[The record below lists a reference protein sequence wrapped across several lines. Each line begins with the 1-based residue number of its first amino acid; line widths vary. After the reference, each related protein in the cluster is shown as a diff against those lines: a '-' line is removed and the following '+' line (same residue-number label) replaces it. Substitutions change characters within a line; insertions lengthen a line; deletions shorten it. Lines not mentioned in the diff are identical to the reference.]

1 MEWVISAIIASAIA
15 IVIYYIIYLTFVKG
29 FVVPIHIFHSFK
41 GLYERYGRNKRL
53 KERMYEYEAV
63 SGMHKPSLFG
73 SSVVVSILTVIIVI
87 LLFKI
92 VFFAVVT
99 SDSMSPTF
107 ERGDL
112 ILMQRI
118 HIDPR
123 VGDIVMLENPESI
136 LPITHRVVAVTKEG
150 VRTKGDA
157 RAFAD
162 PWLVSK
168 HEIQGEAVQIHRSP
182 IILKAIGNYFILN
195 PKEMGIGRY
204 GSEYMFIKN
213 LFLVIRMYGYALC
226 IISISGYLLLTVME
240 RRR

>member
-1 MEWVISAIIASAIA
+1 MGWVISAIIASAIA

-29 FVVPIHIFHSFK
+29 FVVPIHIFHSLK

-123 VGDIVMLENPESI
+123 VGDIVMLENRESI

-168 HEIQGEAVQIHRSP
+168 HEIQGEAVQIHGSP

>member
-1 MEWVISAIIASAIA
+1 MGWVISAIIASAIA

-123 VGDIVMLENPESI
+123 VGDIVMLENRESI

-168 HEIQGEAVQIHRSP
+168 HEIRGEAVQIHGSP

>member
-1 MEWVISAIIASAIA
+1 MGWVISAIIASAIA
-15 IVIYYIIYLTFVKG
+15 IVIYYIIYLTLVKG

-168 HEIQGEAVQIHRSP
+168 HEIRGEAVQIHGSP

>member
-1 MEWVISAIIASAIA
+1 MGWVISAIIASAIA

-123 VGDIVMLENPESI
+123 VGDIIMLENRESI

-168 HEIQGEAVQIHRSP
+168 HEIQGEAVQIHGSP

>member
-1 MEWVISAIIASAIA
+1 MGWVISAIIASAIA

-29 FVVPIHIFHSFK
+29 FAVPIHIFHFFK
-41 GLYERYGRNKRL
+41 GLYERYSRNKRL

-73 SSVVVSILTVIIVI
+73 SSLVLSILTIIIVM

-118 HIDPR
+118 HVDPR
-123 VGDIVMLENPESI
+123 VGDIIMLENSASM
-136 LPITHRVVAVTKEG
+136 LPITHRVVAVTNGG

-157 RAFAD
+157 RAFTD
-162 PWLVSK
+162 PWLVPK
-168 HEIQGEAVQIHRSP
+168 QEILGEAVQIHGRP
-182 IILKAIGNYFILN
+182 IVLKAIGNYFILD
-195 PKEMGIGRY
+195 PKEMGVGRY

-213 LFLVIRMYGYALC
+213 VFLAIRMYGYALC
-226 IISISGYLLLTVME
+226 IISILGYLLLTVIE
-240 RRR
+240 GRS

>member
-1 MEWVISAIIASAIA
+1 MGWVISAIIASAIA
-15 IVIYYIIYLTFVKG
+15 IVIYYIIYLTLVKG

-123 VGDIVMLENPESI
+123 VGDIIMLENRESI

-168 HEIQGEAVQIHRSP
+168 HEIRGEAVQIHGSP

>member
-1 MEWVISAIIASAIA
+1 MGWVISAIIASAIA

-123 VGDIVMLENPESI
+123 VGDIVMLENRESI

-168 HEIQGEAVQIHRSP
+168 HEIQGEAVQIHGSP

>member
-1 MEWVISAIIASAIA
+1 MGWIISAIIASAIA
-15 IVIYYIIYLTFVKG
+15 IVIYYIIYLTLVKG

-123 VGDIVMLENPESI
+123 VGDIIMLENRESI

-168 HEIQGEAVQIHRSP
+168 HEIRGEAVQIHGSP

>member
-1 MEWVISAIIASAIA
+1 MGWVISAIIASAIA
-15 IVIYYIIYLTFVKG
+15 IVIYYIIYLTLVKG

-123 VGDIVMLENPESI
+123 VGDIVMLENRESI

-168 HEIQGEAVQIHRSP
+168 HEIQGEAVQIHGSP

>member
-1 MEWVISAIIASAIA
+1 MGWVISAIIASAIA
-15 IVIYYIIYLTFVKG
+15 IVIYYIIYLTLVKG

-53 KERMYEYEAV
+53 KERMYEYESV

-123 VGDIVMLENPESI
+123 VGDIIMLENRESI

-168 HEIQGEAVQIHRSP
+168 HEIRGEAVQIHGSP

>member
-1 MEWVISAIIASAIA
+1 MGWVISAIIASAIA
-15 IVIYYIIYLTFVKG
+15 IVIYYIIYLTLVKG

-123 VGDIVMLENPESI
+123 VGDIVMLENRESI

-168 HEIQGEAVQIHRSP
+168 HEIRGEAVQIHGSP

>member
-1 MEWVISAIIASAIA
+1 MGWVISAIIASAIA

-41 GLYERYGRNKRL
+41 ELYERYGRNKRL

-123 VGDIVMLENPESI
+123 EGDIIMLENRESI

-168 HEIQGEAVQIHRSP
+168 HEIRGEAVQIHGSP

>member
-1 MEWVISAIIASAIA
+1 MGWVISAIIASAIA
-15 IVIYYIIYLTFVKG
+15 IVIYYIIYLTLVKG
-29 FVVPIHIFHSFK
+29 FVVPIHIFHSFT

-123 VGDIVMLENPESI
+123 VGDIVMLENRESI

-168 HEIQGEAVQIHRSP
+168 HEIRGEAVQIHGSP

>member
-1 MEWVISAIIASAIA
+1 MGWVISAIIASAIA

-123 VGDIVMLENPESI
+123 VGDIIMLENRESI

-168 HEIQGEAVQIHRSP
+168 HEIRGEAVQIHGSP

>member
-1 MEWVISAIIASAIA
+1 MGWVISAIIASAIA
-15 IVIYYIIYLTFVKG
+15 IVIYYIIYLTLVKG

-53 KERMYEYEAV
+53 KERMYEYESV

-123 VGDIVMLENPESI
+123 VGDIVMLENRESI

-168 HEIQGEAVQIHRSP
+168 HEIRGEAVQIHGSP